1 MSVKVVNLNKSSPSI
16 LKAVKVFN
24 YIPLYENQHV
34 ETNTYSLDLLIK
46 GLNPDSKI
54 FRRTVNK
61 FLSQFNRIAGGV

>member
-1 MSVKVVNLNKSSPSI
+1 MSVRVVNINKVTPSI
-16 LKAVKVFN
+16 LYAAKVFN
-24 YIPLYENQHV
+24 YIPLYENQYV

-61 FLSQFNRIAGGV
+61 FLLNFHKIAGRA